1 MLTSVMLSELTAELT
16 KQRNETMSFEKVE
29 AFCFDCMHADYSC
42 EMEAKRAA
50 WRHCVTRPS
59 ARRRHAPL
67 SESHT
72 CNTANPRV

>member
-50 WRHCVTRPS
+50 CRHCIHHPS
-59 ARRRHAPL
+59 ICTATSL

-72 CNTANPRV
+72 CNTANSRV